1 MIGGAGAGRPEC
13 RQRGLSREIGG
24 GEVGLE
30 HAVPAREVH
39 LGHGFADE
47 DPGVV
52 DQDVE
57 AAEPLDGS
65 LAHPRDGG
73 AIAEVGRDGKG
84 TASRRLD
91 RIDCRPGSLFAAR
104 VNRHVRAL
112 AREGLGDGG
121 ADAACR
127 PGNKGAAAV
136 KRSLHD
142 RLPVMLHGGVGRRPA

>member
-1 MIGGAGAGRPEC
+1 MDKD
-13 RQRGLSREIGG
+13 SR
-24 GEVGLE
+24 
-30 HAVPAREVH
+30 
-39 LGHGFADE
+39 
-47 DPGVV
+47 VV

-57 AAEPLDGS
+57 AAEPLDGG

-73 AIAEVGRDGKG
+73 AIAEVGRGGKG

-121 ADAACR
+121 ADAARR

-136 KRSLHD
+136 KRSLHY
-142 RLPVMLHGGVGRRPA
+142 RLPVMLHGGVGRRPARSAQRPADGESTGESRYRLAVMMSRLALSCQK

>member
-1 MIGGAGAGRPEC
+1 M
-13 RQRGLSREIGG
+13 
-24 GEVGLE
+24 
-30 HAVPAREVH
+30 
-39 LGHGFADE
+39 DE
-47 DPGVV
+47 DSRVV

-57 AAEPLDGS
+57 AAEPLDGG

-73 AIAEVGRDGKG
+73 AIAEVGDGGKG

-127 PGNKGAAAV
+127 PGDKGAAAA
-136 KRSLHD
+136 KRSLHY
-142 RLPVMLHGGVGRRPA
+142 RLPVMLHGGVGRRPARSAQRPADGESTGELRYRLAVMMSRLALSCQK